1 MIDRILP
8 EYQREIKIILHKMKV
23 RCHFCKHFQIKLN
36 MHIFLKS
43 TLNQKLKMIIFLK
56 HENVYLSLAYI
67 TSLDT
72 FLARELFPNLN
83 VKGIF
88 CKRSSCVN
96 LVWFLCVC
104 AECDCMREE
113 NVVEKR
119 VYCWIWGKSHIA
131 DGGKTWRGKTVD
143 TNHARTKTTTT
154 KRNPLLDG
162 CLRRAI
168 RRRRCCAAITVEW
181 AARLPNQRS
190 RLRIPLYLREKQ
202 PFGSNNAFV
211 WISFFKCIICNNRC

>member
-1 MIDRILP
+1 MEECQLKDALYKRAKDR
-8 EYQREIKIILHKMKV
+8 
-23 RCHFCKHFQIKLN
+23 FCLNWKL
-36 MHIFLKS
+36 ITVKS
-43 TLNQKLKMIIFLK
+43 
-56 HENVYLSLAYI
+56 LSHY
-67 TSLDT
+67 DT

-104 AECDCMREE
+104 AECDCMWEE

-162 CLRRAI
+162 CLRRAT
-168 RRRRCCAAITVEW
+168 RRRRCCATITVEW